1 MSWHAPSAID
11 HPLSL
16 FILDSMTS
24 NRVNDRD
31 GHAAGDDA
39 LRAAAQVIRESL
51 RSIDIPARYGG
62 EEFLVILPETEIAG
76 AQVVGERIRRAIEQ
90 TGVTTVSIGVAERH
104 PDRSDSASLI
114 DAADQALFVA
124 KRTGKNRIVLAS

>member
-1 MSWHAPSAID
+1 MTLRWDRRRTHSSWSSQHESRFDALTGLTNRRGIDERIADELARAERYD

-16 FILDSMTS
+16 LLLDLDDFKH
-24 NRVNDRD
+24 VNDRD

-62 EEFLVILPETEIAG
+62 EEFLVILPRPKSLA
-76 AQVVGERIRRAIEQ
+76 RRWWASVS
-90 TGVTTVSIGVAERH
+90 GVPS
-104 PDRSDSASLI
+104 S
-114 DAADQALFVA
+114 
-124 KRTGKNRIVLAS
+124 KLA